1 MDLQERDTDFK
12 FCVAISILLLTSQIQ
27 KYLMHAL
34 HQFRQISFLVLRK
47 FKQINYYFPWNHQ
60 KTYGILMIS
69 GGLEVN

>member
-47 FKQINYYFPWNHQ
+47 FKQINYYFP
-60 KTYGILMIS
+60 
-69 GGLEVN
+69 